1 MTTTRSVA
9 LLVLVATVGLMIAPI
24 ASGAVAG
31 VLTDE
36 TTTETETTDSATNTS
51 VSMFMQSSAAETE
64 NAVDDGMFEAKY
76 SAADND
82 SQTALVRD
90 RTADLEDKLEALEA
104 EREALREQQ
113 DDLHPGEYQARMTR
127 LTVEIQS
134 LDRSAGQI
142 EHRAD
147 EAGVG
152 DRVTHLQAN
161 ASALTGP
168 EVSEFARSL
177 AGGGPSN
184 GSGPPAETPGNESTA
199 TTGAEAGPPA
209 ETPGA
214 SSDSEQESDTS
225 PPANSSDADS
235 SPGSEAGAGPDSSPH
250 TDS

>member
-31 VLTDE
+31 VLTDDA
-36 TTTETETTDSATNTS
+36 TTEAETTDSATNTS
-51 VSMFMQSSAAETE
+51 VSMYMQSSAAETE
-64 NAVDDGMFEAKY
+64 NAVDGGMFEAKY
-76 SAADND
+76 GAADND

-90 RTADLEDKLEALEA
+90 RTANLEDNLEALQA
-104 EREALREQQ
+104 EREALRDQQ

-134 LDRSAGQI
+134 LDRAAGQI

-152 DRVTHLQAN
+152 DRVAHLQAN

-168 EVSEFARSL
+168 EVADLARSL
-177 AGGGPSN
+177 AGGGPSD
-184 GSGPPAETPGNESTA
+184 GSGPPAETPGNESNA
-199 TTGAEAGPPA
+199 ATGAEAGPPTD
-209 ETPGA
+209 TPEA
-214 SSDSEQESDTS
+214 SSDSERGANSAPQT
-225 PPANSSDADS
+225 NSSDGDS
-235 SPGSEAGAGPDSSPH
+235 SPGPEAEAGSDSSPH